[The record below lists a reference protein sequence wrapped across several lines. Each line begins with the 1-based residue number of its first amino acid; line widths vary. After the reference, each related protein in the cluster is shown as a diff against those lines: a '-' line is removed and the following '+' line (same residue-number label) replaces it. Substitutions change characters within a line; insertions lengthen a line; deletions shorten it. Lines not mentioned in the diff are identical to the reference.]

1 MVAFIFDGKI
11 LYNLKCFA
19 VHFSQFTFRSSLF
32 AVHFSQFTF
41 RSSLFA
47 VHFSQFTFFS
57 PFLEKLIT
65 ILPVDIRYKYESN

>member
-47 VHFSQFTFFS
+47 VHFFS
-57 PFLEKLIT
+57 PFLEKLIK
-65 ILPVDIRYKYESN
+65 ILPVDIRYQYGSN

>member
-1 MVAFIFDGKI
+1 MARYSIIKNV
-11 LYNLKCFA
+11 
-19 VHFSQFTFRSSLF
+19 SQFTFRSSLF

-47 VHFSQFTFFS
+47 VHFF

-65 ILPVDIRYKYESN
+65 ILPVDIRYQYGTN